1 MAGRECILKMIFV
14 YFLPCSILYSVKVK
28 GGVRLSLI
36 IYTAREGLNDGNTFS
51 GFQRKAN
58 QENVA

>member
-1 MAGRECILKMIFV
+1 MAGRECILKMIFF
-14 YFLPCSILYSVKVK
+14 YFLPCSILYSVK